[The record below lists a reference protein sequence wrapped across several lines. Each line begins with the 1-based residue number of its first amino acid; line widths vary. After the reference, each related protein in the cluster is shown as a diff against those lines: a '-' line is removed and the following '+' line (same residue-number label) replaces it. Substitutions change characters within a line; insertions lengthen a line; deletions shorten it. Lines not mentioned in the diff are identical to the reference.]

1 MLDLLITNSFFLDE
15 AFVVDRFFVF
25 FPQEVKVI
33 KVKKVLN
40 NNVIVTRC
48 AQNKEVIVMGKGL
61 AFGLKIGDDIDQSR
75 IDKTFAL
82 SNSKEVSRFQELV
95 EQVSE
100 GCLEMAERL
109 IDFAKERLGKK
120 LNNSIYITLTD
131 HINTM
136 MERAEVGAYLKNT
149 MLWDIRRVHKDEFLV
164 AQQIVERFN
173 EYRTTEFDDHEAANI
188 TMHLVNAQISLGF
201 LATTDITKVMSEIL
215 NIIKYNF
222 RITYDEDS
230 LSYYRL
236 IVHLRSF
243 AQRLFSRT
251 MYSDTDDTEL
261 LEHIKKKY
269 SKSYHCSQL
278 IKKYIHGSYG
288 YELEDEECMYL
299 TIHIEKV
306 VKESFNQ

>member
-1 MLDLLITNSFFLDE
+1 MKIN
-15 AFVVDRFFVF
+15 
-25 FPQEVKVI
+25 KI
-33 KVKKVLN
+33 LN
-40 NNVIVTRC
+40 NNVIVARDE
-48 AQNKEVIVMGKGL
+48 QNKEVIVMGKGL
-61 AFGLKIGDDIDQSR
+61 AFGLKVGEDIDESK

-82 SNSKEVSRFQELV
+82 NDSKEISRFQELM
-95 EQVSE
+95 EQVPE
-100 GCLEMAERL
+100 ECLEISERL

-136 MERAEVGAYLKNT
+136 IERAEINAYVKNT
-149 MLWDIRRVHKDEFLV
+149 MLWDIRRVHRDEFLV
-164 AQQIVERFN
+164 AEEIVERFN
-173 EYRTTEFDDHEAANI
+173 KHRGAKFDSHEAANI
-188 TMHLVNAQISLGF
+188 TMHLVNAQTDLGF
-201 LATTDITKVMSEIL
+201 SATTNITKVMSEIL

-222 RITYDEDS
+222 RIVYDEDS

-243 AQRLFSRT
+243 AQRLFSGT
-251 MYSDTDDTEL
+251 TYGDTGDTEL
-261 LEHIKKKY
+261 LQHIKNKY

-278 IKKYIHGSYG
+278 IKKHIHDSYG

-306 VKESFNQ
+306 VKDSNKV